1 MSKRPSTLSFRR
13 RKFYRSPPGSVPGQL
28 PASAREHRGQLR
40 VIQYNEETICDDVAP
55 SGKRIAKIKRLAAA
69 RDDRVTWIDL
79 DGLGDT
85 KLIGAIGEAFDLHPL
100 ALEDVTGD
108 HQHAKLEAYD
118 RTLFFVARMPC
129 GNGGFDTEQI
139 SIFLIDHT
147 VFTIQQ
153 RTGDCLDPVRKR
165 LENALGRIR
174 TRGADYLFYCI
185 IDAILDGYFP
195 LLDRLGE
202 RLERIGDD
210 VETSTAH
217 DVPVRLHA
225 VRGELSAIGK
235 ILRQHRDAIT
245 RLQREAVGIVAPD
258 TLLFFR
264 DCLDHLNQLIEETA
278 TDRET
283 CGELRELYF
292 AMLGQRNNDV
302 MKVLT
307 IIATIFIPMSF
318 VAGVYGMNFD
328 SGVSGLNMPELHW
341 SLGYPFALA
350 LMGGIAVGFTIFFY
364 RRGWIGSMPSGRGLN
379 SR

>member
-1 MSKRPSTLSFRR
+1 MRKRHRVLSFRR
-13 RKFYRSPPGSVPGQL
+13 RKHHRPAPGSVPGAL
-28 PASAREHRGQLR
+28 PAADREHRGRLR
-40 VIQYNEETICDDVAP
+40 VIQYNEATINDDVAP
-55 SGKRIAKIKRLAAA
+55 DGKRIARIKRMAVASA
-69 RDDRVTWIDL
+69 NESKERVTWIDL

-85 KLIGAIGEAFDLHPL
+85 RLIAAIGDAYDLHPL

-108 HQHAKLEAYD
+108 HQHAKLETYD
-118 RTLFFVARMPC
+118 QTLFFVARMPC
-129 GNGGFDTEQI
+129 GDNGFDTEQV
-139 SIFLIDHT
+139 SIFLVNNT
-147 VFTIQQ
+147 VVTIQQ
-153 RTGDCLDPVRKR
+153 RTGDCLDPVRIR

-174 TRGADYLFYCI
+174 SRGADYLFYCL

-195 LLDRLGE
+195 LLDRLGD
-202 RLERIGDD
+202 RLERIADD
-210 VETSTAH
+210 LEDSIDH
-217 DVPVRLHA
+217 SLPVRLHA
-225 VRGELSAIGK
+225 VRGDLSAIGK
-235 ILRQHRDAIT
+235 VLRQHRDAIT
-245 RLQREAVGIVAPD
+245 RLQREAVGIVQPD

-264 DCLDHLNQLIEETA
+264 DCQDHLHQLIEETA

-328 SGVSGLNMPELHW
+328 PGASELNMPELHW

-350 LMGGIAVGFTIFFY
+350 LMAMIAVGFMVFFY
-364 RRGWIGSMPSGRGLN
+364 RLGWLGSMTPRG
-379 SR
+379 